1 MRIAQSKWDWVL
13 HPLTTFKY
21 EHLMENTRIMVVRYG
36 INDAGQ
42 WDHIGEDQL
51 VVLTSPVEPT
61 SGLKMGDTIDPNT
74 WAFRMSG
81 L

>member
-36 INDAGQ
+36 INDAG
-42 WDHIGEDQL
+42 
-51 VVLTSPVEPT
+51 
-61 SGLKMGDTIDPNT
+61 
-74 WAFRMSG
+74 
-81 L
+81 